1 MRMSTAWKGLSCTS
15 SCDRF
20 WLLAENVQNCY
31 LMYLCSRRTPT
42 HARLDA
48 PLELTCARPHSAAR
62 VVSSRGARAPR
73 RLLRRARPSPDA
85 HRAVAAAQRR
95 IRGTMCPSIDTL
107 SASVLGGRCA
117 LWSDARG
124 ARARSASLS
133 MSSRS
138 CSTSVACTLE
148 RSDAHDVLST
158 SLVGHDSLSQQLQL
172 AACAA
177 FAPPLF
183 QRPRAS
189 QRHRHATGGGAR
201 CSAGAA
207 AIAAACH

>member
-1 MRMSTAWKGLSCTS
+1 MLTTHPYSRST
-15 SCDRF
+15 
-20 WLLAENVQNCY
+20 
-31 LMYLCSRRTPT
+31 RRNSGA
-42 HARLDA
+42 HA
-48 PLELTCARPHSAAR
+48 HSAAR
-62 VVSSRGARAPR
+62 VGSSRGARAPR
-73 RLLRRARPSPDA
+73 RLLRRARLSPNT

-95 IRGTMCPSIDTL
+95 LRGTMWPSIDTL

-158 SLVGHDSLSQQLQL
+158 SLVGRDVPCRKNILGSITARSVWWDLSPQETHTRRTLFPPNLPPTRQSQISSLK
-172 AACAA
+172 C
-177 FAPPLF
+177 
-183 QRPRAS
+183 RADAD
-189 QRHRHATGGGAR
+189 QPI
-201 CSAGAA
+201 
-207 AIAAACH
+207 AISE